1 MEAAQI
7 LQLSDAIN
15 LGVAGLFLILCIYA
29 IRYLFNQVTIQNE
42 DTKKYLIHQL
52 EVQEQQCAEEN
63 RIVREQVR
71 EIKDELRAYKTE
83 DKRLILDFVN
93 TLSKDNQNINSALS
107 NVAKSLE
114 HLTTELKKH

>member
-15 LGVAGLFLILCIYA
+15 IGVAGLFLILCVYA
-29 IRYLFNQVTIQNE
+29 IKHLFNQVSIQNE
-42 DTKKYLIHQL
+42 DTKKYLMKQL

-71 EIKDELRAYKTE
+71 ELKDELRTYKNE
-83 DKRLILDFVN
+83 DKRMVLDFVT
-93 TLSKDNQNINSALS
+93 TLSKDNQNINTALAS
-107 NVAKSLE
+107 VARSLE